1 MKVSPSEIRKGGQSS
16 VAMIISSA
24 RAAPADTASKKEKAT
39 QQIREIDTTTTP
51 NNQRIKVVTQFHQ
64 ILSLVLLQHRK
75 LYPVRTNSS
84 SLTENSCL
92 TRVLL
97 AQQATIEPLSRKS
110 PGQRMAAPAWPAL
123 LRCKKSIR
131 RWQLDPGQKW
141 KSGQGLALT

>member
-1 MKVSPSEIRKGGQSS
+1 M
-16 VAMIISSA
+16 AMIISSA

-64 ILSLVLLQHRK
+64 ILSLVLLQYRK
-75 LYPVRTNSS
+75 LYPERTNPS
-84 SLTENSCL
+84 SLTENSCH
-92 TRVLL
+92 TRALL
-97 AQQATIEPLSRKS
+97 ALQATIEPLSRKN

-131 RWQLDPGQKW
+131 RWQIDPGQKW